1 MGRRKQ
7 DDQPDW
13 ELIQREY
20 RTGQLTMRQIAK
32 ATGVQASTISRR
44 ATAEGWVQ
52 DKRDEVRAR
61 SEAMLLSKEKA
72 TPTQQDIEIA
82 ATVRTQRIF
91 DHRNGLAELAVAT
104 SEARVKITAAMRKA
118 TDPKE
123 VALLM
128 GALESNGRTHRIVI
142 DKEREAFNIGP
153 VKEEPAP
160 APAPT
165 SGDPRE
171 HYQWLAS
178 QRAEK

>member
-7 DDQPDW
+7 GDEPDW

-20 RTGQLTMRQIAK
+20 RTGQLTIRQIAK
-32 ATGVQASTISRR
+32 ATGVQPSTISRR
-44 ATAEGWVQ
+44 AAAEGWVQ

-82 ATVRTQRIF
+82 ATVRTQRIL
-91 DHRNGLAELAVAT
+91 DHRNGLAELALAT
-104 SEARVKITAAMRKA
+104 HEARKKIATAIRKA
-118 TDPKE
+118 TDSKE
-123 VALLM
+123 IALLM
-128 GALESNGRTHRIVI
+128 GALEANGRTHRIVI

-153 VKEEPAP
+153 VKAEETPPA
-160 APAPT
+160 APT

-171 HYQWLAS
+171 HYQWLAG
-178 QRAEK
+178 QGRA